1 MNHHDDKPLDA
12 RLRDVPV
19 PAGILGRVTLAA
31 LFDDAAIDR
40 LLARVDVP
48 AGLEQRVRNAA
59 RAGQIAV
66 PLRADSTLHGAGG
79 RGEGPEGRSAA
90 SSGRRRIWPMLVD
103 LVADGGAVAIA
114 LSIVA
119 LMFLAGTELSRR
131 LAAPAPLEQRVAV
144 DAGTAPRPLA
154 DDASPKAGGKRVAG
168 GEASQAGAVV
178 AGGGVA
184 AARSPGDVGNGR
196 RSRPSAAPSNAAPQN
211 AATQNALG
219 DSGDARQAAAHTADI
234 EVRAAPSSPSMA
246 SAERRGGRAGIRAVF
261 LPAAGRQ
268 VPRVPGFDIAFEMA
282 HGESP
287 FIDPALDPV
296 LAVDHPPLSLRTDSF
311 DSLCESLWRDRGRP
325 IGRRPRR
332 AGEPSVRVEE
342 ILAALPAATAAA
354 GPGPGLSINGVRSLR
369 AAAGSLLVEVCVTA
383 PKLSEDAVQAAHP
396 LDVMLVLDQSAA
408 PCAALSWQWQCRGLA
423 HVMGQMRSADRLSL
437 VLCGERPRL
446 VALRADAATLSA
458 LLPELMREPVAR
470 WADCDAAVRL
480 AADVGR
486 REGRPVRTVV
496 VAHADSLERCRKEGR
511 AALSAWQAKRAA
523 APFEAGT
530 SLAEAGASL
539 SEAGPGPAD
548 FVVIDPQES
557 AGAATAATAT
567 TAAIA
572 RAAVVAGRITADPI
586 AIGRAMVARVFDR
599 PTLVAVACTLDV
611 AFDPGRIG
619 SYRIIGHR
627 QSAADTLSTVTTRPL
642 DLYAGE
648 TARVVYEVI
657 CRPDGGPGQGPGKGP
672 GLVSATL
679 AWTPSAVDAGGHPVE
694 QRVRAT
700 LSEASVTGTEPRG
713 VARGSLRAGLPAP
726 QGCELLLAVALGELA
741 GASVHSEPWREPA
754 SGIASLV
761 SRWQARGDVTPIGGL
776 LIECLGHQGVSLP
789 DPAAGPGN

>member
-19 PAGILGRVTLAA
+19 PADIPGRVTLAV

-40 LLARVDVP
+40 LLARVEVP
-48 AGLEQRVRNAA
+48 AGLEQRVRNAVT
-59 RAGQIAV
+59 AGRIVV
-66 PLRADSTLHGAGG
+66 PPRTDSTIHGAGG
-79 RGEGPEGRSAA
+79 HPAGTEGRSAA
-90 SSGRRRIWPMLVD
+90 SAGRRRIWLALGD
-103 LVADGGAVAIA
+103 LIADGGAVAVA

-131 LAAPAPLEQRVAV
+131 LAAPPLLEQRVAV
-144 DAGTAPRPLA
+144 DAGRYPRPLA
-154 DDASPKAGGKRVAG
+154 EHASPNAGVKRVAG
-168 GEASQAGAVV
+168 GDAALAGTVGAE
-178 AGGGVA
+178 GGGA
-184 AARSPGDVGNGR
+184 AAGSSGNVVDDR
-196 RSRPSAAPSNAAPQN
+196 RSRPPAARSDLASEPATEPSGPADALAAAKP
-211 AATQNALG
+211 LR
-219 DSGDARQAAAHTADI
+219 DARQAVAHGADV
-234 EVRAAPSSPSMA
+234 EVRAAPASPGLA
-246 SAERRGGRAGIRAVF
+246 SAERRGSPAGIRTVF
-261 LPAAGRQ
+261 LPAVGRQ

-287 FIDPALDPV
+287 FIDPALDAV

-311 DSLCESLWRDRGRP
+311 DSLCESVWRDRGRSS
-325 IGRRPRR
+325 GRRPRR
-332 AGEPSVRVEE
+332 AGEPAGRVEE
-342 ILAALPAATAAA
+342 ILAALPPATVPS
-354 GPGPGLSINGVRSLR
+354 GPGPALSITGVRSLR
-369 AAAGSLLVEVCVTA
+369 AAAGSLLVDVCVTA
-383 PKLSEDAVQAAHP
+383 PQLSEDGVEAAQP

-423 HVMGQMRSADRLSL
+423 RVIGQMRSADRLSL

-446 VALRADAATLSA
+446 VALRADAATLTA
-458 LLPELMREPVAR
+458 LLPELMREPTTR
-470 WADCDAAVRL
+470 WADCDAAFRL
-480 AADVGR
+480 ASDVGR
-486 REGRPVRTVV
+486 REGRPVRVVV

-523 APFEAGT
+523 AP
-530 SLAEAGASL
+530 LIAEASV
-539 SEAGPGPAD
+539 AD

-557 AGAATAATAT
+557 AGAASAT
-567 TAAIA
+567 TA
-572 RAAVVAGRITADPI
+572 RAAVAAGRIAADPI

-611 AFDPGRIG
+611 AFDPGRVG

-627 QSAADTLSTVTTRPL
+627 QSAADTLSTVAPRPL

-657 CRPDGGPGQGPGKGP
+657 GRPGGGAGKGP

-679 AWTPSAVDAGGHPVE
+679 TWTPAAVGAGGQWLTQH
-694 QRVRAT
+694 VRAT
-700 LSEASVTGTEPRG
+700 LTDASVTGTDPRG
-713 VARGSLRAGLPAP
+713 VAHGSLRAGLPAP

-741 GASVHSEPWREPA
+741 GASIHSEPWREPA
-754 SGIASLV
+754 AGIASLV
-761 SRWQARGDVTPIGGL
+761 SRWQARGDVSPIGAL
-776 LIECLGHQGVSLP
+776 LIDCLGHQGVSLP

>member
-31 LFDDAAIDR
+31 VFDDAAIDR
-40 LLARVDVP
+40 LLARVEVP
-48 AGLEQRVRNAA
+48 AGLEQRVRKTA
-59 RAGQIAV
+59 RAGLIAV
-66 PLRADSTLHGAGG
+66 PLRADSSLHRAGG
-79 RGEGPEGRSAA
+79 RAEGPEGRSAA
-90 SSGRRRIWPMLVD
+90 SSGRRRIWLTLVD

-154 DDASPKAGGKRVAG
+154 DDASPKAGGKRVAS
-168 GEASQAGAVV
+168 GEVSQAGAVV

-196 RSRPSAAPSNAAPQN
+196 RSRASVAPSM
-211 AATQNALG
+211 AATR
-219 DSGDARQAAAHTADI
+219 SGDAGQAAAHTADI

-246 SAERRGGRAGIRAVF
+246 SAEPRGGRAGIRAVF

-296 LAVDHPPLSLRTDSF
+296 LAVDHPPLSLHTDSF
-311 DSLCESLWRDRGRP
+311 DRLCESLWRDRGRP

-383 PKLSEDAVQAAHP
+383 PKLSEDAVQAVHP

-423 HVMGQMRSADRLSL
+423 HVIGQMRSADRLSL

-470 WADCDAAVRL
+470 WTDCDAAVRL

-530 SLAEAGASL
+530 SLAEAGASR
-539 SEAGPGPAD
+539 SEAGAGPAD

-557 AGAATAATAT
+557 AGAATAT
-567 TAAIA
+567 TA
-572 RAAVVAGRITADPI
+572 RAAVMAGRITADPI

-599 PTLVAVACTLDV
+599 PTLVAMACTLDV
-611 AFDPGRIG
+611 AFDPGRVG

-657 CRPDGGPGQGPGKGP
+657 CRSGEAPGQGPGRGP

-679 AWTPSAVDAGGHPVE
+679 AWTPSPVDAGGHPLE
-694 QRVRAT
+694 QRVRAA
-700 LSEASVTGTEPRG
+700 LSVASVTGTEPRG
-713 VARGSLRAGLPAP
+713 VPRGSLRAGLPAAH
-726 QGCELLLAVALGELA
+726 GCELLLAVALGELA

-754 SGIASLV
+754 AGIASLV
-761 SRWQARGDVTPIGGL
+761 SRWQARGDVTPIGSL

-789 DPAAGPGN
+789 DPAARPGN

>member
-1 MNHHDDKPLDA
+1 MNQHDDKPLDA

-31 LFDDAAIDR
+31 LFDEAAIDR
-40 LLARVDVP
+40 LLARVEVP
-48 AGLEQRVRNAA
+48 AGLEQRVRKAVT
-59 RAGQIAV
+59 AGQIVV
-66 PLRADSTLHGAGG
+66 PPRMDSTIHGAGG
-79 RGEGPEGRSAA
+79 RAEGPEGRSAA
-90 SSGRRRIWPMLVD
+90 SSGRRRIWLAIVD

-119 LMFLAGTELSRR
+119 LMFWAGTELSRR
-131 LAAPAPLEQRVAV
+131 LAAPAPFEQRVAV

-154 DDASPKAGGKRVAG
+154 DDASPKAGGKRVAS

-196 RSRPSAAPSNAAPQN
+196 RSRPSAAPSNAAPAN
-211 AATQNALG
+211 ASAVG
-219 DSGDARQAAAHTADI
+219 DSGDARQAAAHTADV

-287 FIDPALDPV
+287 FIDPTLDAV

-311 DSLCESLWRDRGRP
+311 DSLCESVWRDRGRP

-342 ILAALPAATAAA
+342 ILAALPAATTAAGP

-383 PKLSEDAVQAAHP
+383 PKVSEDAVQAAHP

-458 LLPELMREPVAR
+458 LLPELMREPVVR

-486 REGRPVRTVV
+486 REGLPVRTVV
-496 VAHADSLERCRKEGR
+496 VAHAASLERCRKEGR

-523 APFEAGT
+523 APVEAGT
-530 SLAEAGASL
+530 SLAEAGASWAE
-539 SEAGPGPAD
+539 SGASPAD

-567 TAAIA
+567 TA

-611 AFDPGRIG
+611 AFDPGRVG

-657 CRPDGGPGQGPGKGP
+657 CRPGGGPGQGPGQGP

-679 AWTPSAVDAGGHPVE
+679 AWTPSAVDAGGHVLE
-694 QRVRAT
+694 QRVRAALT
-700 LSEASVTGTEPRG
+700 EASVTGMEPRG

-754 SGIASLV
+754 TGIASLV

>member
-1 MNHHDDKPLDA
+1 MNQHDDKPLDA

-31 LFDDAAIDR
+31 LFDEAAIDR
-40 LLARVDVP
+40 LLARVEVP
-48 AGLEQRVRNAA
+48 AGLEQRVRNAVT
-59 RAGQIAV
+59 AGQIVV
-66 PLRADSTLHGAGG
+66 PPRTDSTIHGAGG
-79 RGEGPEGRSAA
+79 RAEGPEGRSAA
-90 SSGRRRIWPMLVD
+90 SSGGRRIWLAIVD

-131 LAAPAPLEQRVAV
+131 LAAPAPFKQRVAV

-154 DDASPKAGGKRVAG
+154 DDASPKAVAKRATG

-196 RSRPSAAPSNAAPQN
+196 RSRPSAAPSNAAPSH
-211 AATQNALG
+211 AVR
-219 DSGDARQAAAHTADI
+219 DSKDARQAAAHTADV

-287 FIDPALDPV
+287 FIDPALDAV

-311 DSLCESLWRDRGRP
+311 DSLCESVWRDRGRP
-325 IGRRPRR
+325 ISRRPRR

-342 ILAALPAATAAA
+342 ILAALPAATTAA

-486 REGRPVRTVV
+486 REGLPVRTVV
-496 VAHADSLERCRKEGR
+496 VAHAASLERCRKEGR

-530 SLAEAGASL
+530 SLAEAGAS
-539 SEAGPGPAD
+539 PAD

-557 AGAATAATAT
+557 AGATTAT
-567 TAAIA
+567 TA

-611 AFDPGRIG
+611 AFDPGRVG

-657 CRPDGGPGQGPGKGP
+657 YRPGGGPSQGPSQGP

-679 AWTPSAVDAGGHPVE
+679 AWTPSGVDAGGHVVE

-700 LSEASVTGTEPRG
+700 MTEASVTGMEPRG
-713 VARGSLRAGLPAP
+713 VARGNLRAGLPAP

-754 SGIASLV
+754 AGIASLV

>member
-1 MNHHDDKPLDA
+1 MNQHDDKPLDA

-31 LFDDAAIDR
+31 LFDEAAIDR
-40 LLARVDVP
+40 LLARVEVP
-48 AGLEQRVRNAA
+48 AGLEQRVRKGVT
-59 RAGQIAV
+59 AGQIVV
-66 PLRADSTLHGAGG
+66 PPRTDSTIHGAGG
-79 RGEGPEGRSAA
+79 RAEGPEGRSAA
-90 SSGRRRIWPMLVD
+90 SSGRRRIWLAIVD

-131 LAAPAPLEQRVAV
+131 LAAPAPFEQRVAV
-144 DAGTAPRPLA
+144 DAGTAPRPVA
-154 DDASPKAGGKRVAG
+154 DDASPNADGKRVAS

-196 RSRPSAAPSNAAPQN
+196 RSRPSAAPSNAA
-211 AATQNALG
+211 TQNALG
-219 DSGDARQAAAHTADI
+219 DSGDARQAAAHTADV

-246 SAERRGGRAGIRAVF
+246 SAERRGGRAGMRAVF
-261 LPAAGRQ
+261 MPAAGRQ

-287 FIDPALDPV
+287 FIDPTLDAV

-311 DSLCESLWRDRGRP
+311 DSLCESVWRDRGRP

-342 ILAALPAATAAA
+342 ILAALPAATTAA

-423 HVMGQMRSADRLSL
+423 HVLGQMRSADRLSL

-486 REGRPVRTVV
+486 REGLPVRTVV
-496 VAHADSLERCRKEGR
+496 VAHAASLERCRKEGR

-523 APFEAGT
+523 APVEAGT
-530 SLAEAGASL
+530 SLAEAGASWA
-539 SEAGPGPAD
+539 EAGASPAD

-557 AGAATAATAT
+557 AGAATATTAT
-567 TAAIA
+567 TA

-657 CRPDGGPGQGPGKGP
+657 CRPGEGPGQGP

-679 AWTPSAVDAGGHPVE
+679 AWTPSAVDAGGHVLK
-694 QRVRAT
+694 QRVRAALT
-700 LSEASVTGTEPRG
+700 EASVTGMEPRG

-754 SGIASLV
+754 TGIASLV

>member
-1 MNHHDDKPLDA
+1 MNQHDDKPLDA

-31 LFDDAAIDR
+31 LFDEAAIDR
-40 LLARVDVP
+40 LLARVEVP
-48 AGLEQRVRNAA
+48 AGLEQRVRNAVT
-59 RAGQIAV
+59 AGQIVV
-66 PLRADSTLHGAGG
+66 PPRTDSTIHGAGG
-79 RGEGPEGRSAA
+79 RAEGPEGRSAA
-90 SSGRRRIWPMLVD
+90 SSGGRRIWLAIVD

-131 LAAPAPLEQRVAV
+131 LAAPAPFKQRVAV

-154 DDASPKAGGKRVAG
+154 DDASPKAVAKRATG

-196 RSRPSAAPSNAAPQN
+196 RSRPSAAPSNAAPSH
-211 AATQNALG
+211 AVR
-219 DSGDARQAAAHTADI
+219 DSKDARQAAAHTADV

-287 FIDPALDPV
+287 FIDPALDAV

-311 DSLCESLWRDRGRP
+311 DSLCESVWRDRGRP

-342 ILAALPAATAAA
+342 ILAALPAATTAA

-486 REGRPVRTVV
+486 REGLPVRTVV
-496 VAHADSLERCRKEGR
+496 VAHAASLERCRKEGR

-530 SLAEAGASL
+530 SLAEAGAS
-539 SEAGPGPAD
+539 PAD

-557 AGAATAATAT
+557 AGATTAT
-567 TAAIA
+567 TA

-611 AFDPGRIG
+611 AFDPGRVG

-657 CRPDGGPGQGPGKGP
+657 YRPGGGPSQGPSQGP

-679 AWTPSAVDAGGHPVE
+679 AWTPSGVDAGGHVVE

-700 LSEASVTGTEPRG
+700 MTEASVTGMEPRG
-713 VARGSLRAGLPAP
+713 VARGNLRAGLPAP

-754 SGIASLV
+754 AGIASLV

>member
-1 MNHHDDKPLDA
+1 MNQHDDKPLDA

-31 LFDDAAIDR
+31 LFDEAAIDR
-40 LLARVDVP
+40 LLARVEVP
-48 AGLEQRVRNAA
+48 AGLEQRVRKGVT
-59 RAGQIAV
+59 AGQIVV
-66 PLRADSTLHGAGG
+66 PPRTDSTIHGAGG
-79 RGEGPEGRSAA
+79 RAEGPEGRSAA
-90 SSGRRRIWPMLVD
+90 SSGRRRIWLAIVD

-131 LAAPAPLEQRVAV
+131 LAAPAPFEQRVAV
-144 DAGTAPRPLA
+144 DAGTAPRPVA
-154 DDASPKAGGKRVAG
+154 DDASPNADGKRVAS

-196 RSRPSAAPSNAAPQN
+196 RSRPSAAPSNAA
-211 AATQNALG
+211 TQNALG
-219 DSGDARQAAAHTADI
+219 DSGDARQAAAHTADV

-261 LPAAGRQ
+261 MPAAGRQ

-287 FIDPALDPV
+287 FIDPTLDAV

-311 DSLCESLWRDRGRP
+311 DSLCESVWRDRGRP

-342 ILAALPAATAAA
+342 ILAALPAATTAA

-486 REGRPVRTVV
+486 REGLPVRTVV
-496 VAHADSLERCRKEGR
+496 VAHAASLERCRKEGR

-523 APFEAGT
+523 APVEAGT
-530 SLAEAGASL
+530 SLAEAGASWA
-539 SEAGPGPAD
+539 EAGASPAD

-557 AGAATAATAT
+557 AGAATATTAT
-567 TAAIA
+567 TA

-657 CRPDGGPGQGPGKGP
+657 CRPGEGPGQGP

-679 AWTPSAVDAGGHPVE
+679 AWTPSAVDAGGHVLE
-694 QRVRAT
+694 QRVRAALT
-700 LSEASVTGTEPRG
+700 EASVTGMEPRG

-754 SGIASLV
+754 TGIASLV